1 LRVNSPS
8 KIVLPIPPPRSSAAL
23 LLPKEPNYQK
33 DTLIGQN
40 FEEMRLLTR
49 KPRELRPWRR

>member
-1 LRVNSPS
+1 MRVNSPS
-8 KIVLPIPPPRSSAAL
+8 KIDLPIPPRSSAAL
-23 LLPKEPNYQK
+23 LLPKELNYPK